1 MENTT
6 TTTTTTFEEEKL
18 SKLEH
23 CVKKI
28 AEQIKEVEKMFQ
40 SRLQYKCYICKNN
53 HLLIKCHDCNKKVCI
68 NCSTNPYNISPT
80 GSGKDGCIYFCKLCK

>member
-6 TTTTTTFEEEKL
+6 MFEEERL

-23 CVKKI
+23 DI
-28 AEQIKEVEKMFQ
+28 QNIYEQINKLQKLFQ

-53 HLLIKCHDCNKKVCI
+53 HLLIKCYDCNKKVCI
-68 NCSTNPYNISPT
+68 NCSTNPYTISPT
-80 GSGKDGCIYFCKLCK
+80 GSGEDLCIYFCKLCK